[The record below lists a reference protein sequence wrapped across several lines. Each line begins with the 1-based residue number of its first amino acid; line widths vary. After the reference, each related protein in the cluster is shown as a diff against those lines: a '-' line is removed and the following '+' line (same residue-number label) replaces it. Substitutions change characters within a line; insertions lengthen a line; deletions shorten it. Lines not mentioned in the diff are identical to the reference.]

1 MIIRRALLLLALAGP
16 APVQAECGLPELH
29 CAALRKDAA
38 AVTRLLDRG
47 AQVDARDKEGMTAL
61 HAAAENGDAA
71 LVRLLAARG
80 ADINA
85 RDAYGMTPVYIA
97 VKDGGAAAIA
107 ALADLG
113 ADVNLRVGGS
123 GKTALFAAMR
133 FGQAQVFDL
142 LLARGANLAAR
153 SLHSYESRDPARTPE
168 ALLELCTV
176 CGIDN
181 RCAHCGGSVLHEIS
195 AQTDPAMVRAAIAR
209 GLPADD
215 RDEAEW
221 TPLHLAAFHDL
232 TAIARVLLQ
241 SNAYVNARE
250 RSGLTP
256 LHLARTREMA
266 ELLVAGGA
274 SVGARA
280 GRLTPRQAAE
290 QRGDRAA
297 AAYLLSL
304 EGR

>member
-1 MIIRRALLLLALAGP
+1 MAAS
-16 APVQAECGLPELH
+16 VQADCRQRE
-29 CAALRKDAA
+29 A
-38 AVTRLLDRG
+38 
-47 AQVDARDKEGMTAL
+47 VDARDAEGMTAL
-61 HAAAENGDAA
+61 HVAAENGDAA
-71 LVRLLAARG
+71 TVRALLACG
-80 ADINA
+80 ADVNA
-85 RDAYGMTPVYIA
+85 RDNYGMTPVYIA
-97 VKDGGAAAIA
+97 VKEGGAAAIA
-107 ALADLG
+107 ALVDHG

-133 FGQAQVFDL
+133 FGQARVFDL
-142 LLARGANLAAR
+142 LLARGANLNTR
-153 SLHSYESRDPARTPE
+153 SLHSYEARDASRTPE
-168 ALLELCTV
+168 QLLELCTV

-215 RDEAEW
+215 KDEAEW

-232 TAIARVLLQ
+232 VAIARVLLQ

-266 ELLVAGGA
+266 ELLVAAGA
-274 SVGARA
+274 RIDARA

-290 QRGDRAA
+290 QRGEQAVFD
-297 AAYLLSL
+297 YLLSL
-304 EGR
+304 ERR